1 LFALSAETNDA
12 QRRRITGTIALD
24 QMSRGKSEAFMEK
37 SMTDWQ
43 PSSYHKKGYGRM
55 GSISA
60 DPNLCAEEVASKDGW
75 AYSQC
80 SRKRGHGPE
89 QAYCK
94 QHDPDAV
101 KAKREANAAQNGG
114 SGIRCKDKAR
124 EAERAATQLG
134 KDAIAALQA
143 IADGHN
149 DPRGLAQSVMKGTGN
164 D

>member
-24 QMSRGKSEAFMEK
+24 QMSRGKPEAFMEE

-43 PSSYHKKGYGRM
+43 PSSYHTKYH
-55 GSISA
+55 
-60 DPNLCAEEVASKDGW
+60 DPRNCVARVSGFFGQ
-75 AYSQC
+75 SQC

-94 QHDPDAV
+94 QHDPAAV
-101 KAKREANAAQNGG
+101 KARREANRAKYRAEWEA
-114 SGIRCKDKAR
+114 KEKAR

-149 DPRGLAQSVMKGTGN
+149 DPRGLAQSVLKGTGN

>member
-1 LFALSAETNDA
+1 
-12 QRRRITGTIALD
+12 
-24 QMSRGKSEAFMEK
+24 MSRGKSEAFMEK

-43 PSSYHKKGYGRM
+43 PSSFHKKSYGRM

-80 SRKRGHGPE
+80 SRKRGHGSE

-101 KAKREANAAQNGG
+101 KAKREARRAKWRAEYDA
-114 SGIRCKDKAR
+114 KDKAR
-124 EAERAATQLG
+124 EAELAATQLG

>member
-1 LFALSAETNDA
+1 
-12 QRRRITGTIALD
+12 
-24 QMSRGKSEAFMEK
+24 
-37 SMTDWQ
+37 MTDWQ
-43 PSSYHKKGYGRM
+43 LSSYHKKRYGRM
-55 GSISA
+55 GSILA
-60 DPNLCAEEVASKDGW
+60 DPNRCAEGVSTGDGW
-75 AYSQC
+75 GYFQC

-101 KAKREANAAQNGG
+101 KAKREARRAKWRAEYDA
-114 SGIRCKDKAR
+114 KDKAR
-124 EAERAATQLG
+124 EAELAATQLG

>member
-1 LFALSAETNDA
+1 
-12 QRRRITGTIALD
+12 
-24 QMSRGKSEAFMEK
+24 
-37 SMTDWQ
+37 MTDWQ
-43 PSSYHKKGYGRM
+43 PSSYHKKNYRPEQCA
-55 GSISA
+55 GSVST
-60 DPNLCAEEVASKDGW
+60 KDGW
-75 AYSQC
+75 GYSQC

-101 KAKREANAAQNGG
+101 KAKREARAAKW
-114 SGIRCKDKAR
+114 REEYDAKAKAR

-143 IADGHN
+143 IADGYN
-149 DPRGLAQSVMKGTGN
+149 DPRGLAQIVLRGTGH

>member
-1 LFALSAETNDA
+1 
-12 QRRRITGTIALD
+12 
-24 QMSRGKSEAFMEK
+24 
-37 SMTDWQ
+37 MTEWQ
-43 PSSYHKKGYGRM
+43 PSSYHKKGYGRY
-55 GSISA
+55 GRGIS

-80 SRKRGHGPE
+80 SRKRGHGSE

-101 KAKREANAAQNGG
+101 KARREANAAKY
-114 SGIRCKDKAR
+114 RAERDAEAKAR
-124 EAERAATQLG
+124 EAERAAAQLG

>member
-1 LFALSAETNDA
+1 
-12 QRRRITGTIALD
+12 
-24 QMSRGKSEAFMEK
+24 
-37 SMTDWQ
+37 MTEWQ
-43 PSSYHKKGYGRM
+43 PSSYHKKVYGRNNR
-55 GSISA
+55 ISA

-80 SRKRGHGPE
+80 SRKRGHGSE

-101 KAKREANAAQNGG
+101 KARREANAAKY
-114 SGIRCKDKAR
+114 RAERDAEAKAR
-124 EAERAATQLG
+124 EAERAAAQLG

>member
-12 QRRRITGTIALD
+12 QRRQITGTIALD
-24 QMSRGKSEAFMEK
+24 QMSRGKPGAFMEE

-43 PSSYHKKGYGRM
+43 PSSYHKKGYGRL
-55 GSISA
+55 GNLNA
-60 DPNLCAEEVASKDGW
+60 RPELCAAGVWDGW
-75 AYSQC
+75 GHQQC

-94 QHDPDAV
+94 QHDPATI
-101 KAKREANAAQNGG
+101 KARREANNAKWREEYDA
-114 SGIRCKDKAR
+114 KDKAR

-149 DPRGLAQSVMKGTGN
+149 DPRGLAQSVMKGTGH